1 MGVAELL
8 KNLIT
13 KKYYEEKEIIINK
26 LNFFFALNQITEE
39 NYSELMLQ
47 IENTYRVIEVT
58 EETENTE
65 TVQEDNVDEDKAT
78 QTTENE
84 V

>member
-26 LNFFFALNQITEE
+26 LNFFFALNQISEE

-47 IENTYRVIEVT
+47 IEDTYRVIE
-58 EETENTE
+58 ETEE
-65 TVQEDNVDEDKAT
+65 TVQEDNTDEDNMKEVNAEDGT
-78 QTTENE
+78 DTE
-84 V
+84 

>member
-8 KNLIT
+8 KNLIA

-26 LNFFFALNQITEE
+26 LNFFFALNQITEQD
-39 NYSELMLQ
+39 YSELMLQ
-47 IENTYRVIEVT
+47 IEDTYRVI

-65 TVQEDNVDEDKAT
+65 SVQEDNTEAT

>member
-13 KKYYEEKEIIINK
+13 KKYYEDKEIIVNK
-26 LNFFFALNQITEE
+26 LNFFFALNQISEQ

-47 IENTYRVIEVT
+47 IEDTYRVIEV
-58 EETENTE
+58 TENTE
-65 TVQEDNVDEDKAT
+65 TVQEDNTEAT
-78 QTTENE
+78 QTENE

>member
-13 KKYYEEKEIIINK
+13 KKYYEEKEIIVNK
-26 LNFFFALNQITEE
+26 LNFFFALNQISEE

-47 IENTYRVIEVT
+47 IEDTYRVIE
-58 EETENTE
+58 ETEE

>member
-13 KKYYEEKEIIINK
+13 KKYYEEKEIIVNK
-26 LNFFFALNQITEE
+26 LNFFFALNKITEE

-47 IENTYRVIEVT
+47 IEDTYRVIEVT

-65 TVQEDNVDEDKAT
+65 SVQEDNTEAT

>member
-13 KKYYEEKEIIINK
+13 KKYYEEKEIIVNK
-26 LNFFFALNQITEE
+26 LNFFFALNQITEQD
-39 NYSELMLQ
+39 YSELMLQ
-47 IENTYRVIEVT
+47 IEDTYRVI

-65 TVQEDNVDEDKAT
+65 SVQEDNTEAT

>member
-13 KKYYEEKEIIINK
+13 KKYYEEEEIIINK
-26 LNFFFALNQITEE
+26 LNFFFALNQISEE

-47 IENTYRVIEVT
+47 IEDTYRVIEVT
-58 EETENTE
+58 EET
-65 TVQEDNVDEDKAT
+65 VQEDNMKEVNIEDGT
-78 QTTENE
+78 NT
-84 V
+84 

>member
-1 MGVAELL
+1 MNVAELL

-26 LNFFFALNQITEE
+26 LNFFFALNQISEE

-47 IENTYRVIEVT
+47 IEDTYRVIE
-58 EETENTE
+58 ETEE
-65 TVQEDNVDEDKAT
+65 TVQEDNTDEDNMKEVNAEDGT
-78 QTTENE
+78 DTE
-84 V
+84 

>member
-1 MGVAELL
+1 MNVAELL

-13 KKYYEEKEIIINK
+13 KKYYEEKEIIVNK

-47 IENTYRVIEVT
+47 IEDTYRVIE
-58 EETENTE
+58 ETEE

>member
-13 KKYYEEKEIIINK
+13 KKYYEEKEIIVNK

-47 IENTYRVIEVT
+47 IEDTYRVIE
-58 EETENTE
+58 ETEE
-65 TVQEDNVDEDKAT
+65 TVQEDNTDEDNMK
-78 QTTENE
+78 E
-84 V
+84 VNVEDGTNT

>member
-13 KKYYEEKEIIINK
+13 KKYYEEKEIIVNK

-47 IENTYRVIEVT
+47 IEDTYRVIEVT

-65 TVQEDNVDEDKAT
+65 TVQEDNTEAT
-78 QTTENE
+78 QTENE

>member
-1 MGVAELL
+1 MNVAELL
-8 KNLIT
+8 KNLIN
-13 KKYYEEKEIIINK
+13 KKYYEEKEIIVNK
-26 LNFFFALNQITEE
+26 LNFFFALNQIAEQD
-39 NYSELMLQ
+39 YSELMLQ
-47 IENTYRVIEVT
+47 IEDTYRVIEVT
-58 EETENTE
+58 EE

>member
-1 MGVAELL
+1 MNVAELL

-13 KKYYEEKEIIINK
+13 KRYYEEKEIIVNK
-26 LNFFFALNQITEE
+26 LNFFFALNQITEQD
-39 NYSELMLQ
+39 YSELMLQ
-47 IENTYRVIEVT
+47 IEDTYRVIEVT

-65 TVQEDNVDEDKAT
+65 SVQEDNTEAT

>member
-1 MGVAELL
+1 MNVAELL

-13 KKYYEEKEIIINK
+13 KRYYVEKEIIVNK
-26 LNFFFALNQITEE
+26 LNFFFALNQITEQD
-39 NYSELMLQ
+39 YSELMLQ
-47 IENTYRVIEVT
+47 IEDTYRVIEVT

-65 TVQEDNVDEDKAT
+65 SVQEDNTEAT

>member
-13 KKYYEEKEIIINK
+13 KKYYEEKEIIVNK
-26 LNFFFALNQITEE
+26 LNFFFALNQITEQD
-39 NYSELMLQ
+39 YSELMLQ
-47 IENTYRVIEVT
+47 IEDTYRVIE
-58 EETENTE
+58 ETEE

>member
-26 LNFFFALNQITEE
+26 LNFFFALNQISEE

-47 IENTYRVIEVT
+47 IEDTYRVIE
-58 EETENTE
+58 ETEE

>member
-13 KKYYEEKEIIINK
+13 KKYYEEKEIIVNK
-26 LNFFFALNQITEE
+26 LNFFFALNQISEE

-47 IENTYRVIEVT
+47 IEDTYRVIEVT
-58 EETENTE
+58 EET
-65 TVQEDNVDEDKAT
+65 VQENNMKEVNIENGTD
-78 QTTENE
+78 TE
-84 V
+84 

>member
-47 IENTYRVIEVT
+47 IEDTYRVIEVT

-65 TVQEDNVDEDKAT
+65 SVQEDNTEAI

>member
-8 KNLIT
+8 KNLIA

-26 LNFFFALNQITEE
+26 LNFFFALNQISEE

-47 IENTYRVIEVT
+47 IEDTYRVIE
-58 EETENTE
+58 ETEE

>member
-13 KKYYEEKEIIINK
+13 KKYYEEKEIIVNK

-47 IENTYRVIEVT
+47 IEDTYRVIEVT
-58 EETENTE
+58 EET
-65 TVQEDNVDEDKAT
+65 VQENNMKEVNIENGTD
-78 QTTENE
+78 TE
-84 V
+84 